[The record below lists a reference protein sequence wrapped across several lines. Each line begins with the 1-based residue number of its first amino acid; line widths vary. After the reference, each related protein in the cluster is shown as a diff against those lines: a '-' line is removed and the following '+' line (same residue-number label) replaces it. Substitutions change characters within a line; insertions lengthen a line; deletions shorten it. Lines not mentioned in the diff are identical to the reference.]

1 MQKVFEWLDNRHF
14 PGDWAI
20 ADMIKQYL
28 RGRRRQIVK
37 HEKLTREAE
46 AANLAKEC
54 RRCQALLLQKRTVT
68 ILAKED
74 PESLAIEE
82 IHDDEV
88 VSQALDCQW
97 PPARSNKKRHI
108 SPAMEESDNNS
119 GLEED
124 SN

>member
-1 MQKVFEWLDNRHF
+1 MGKVFEWLDNCCF
-14 PGDWAI
+14 PGDWVI

-28 RGRRRQIVK
+28 CGRCRQITK

-54 RRCQALLLQKRTVT
+54 RRHQALLQKRTMT
-68 ILAKED
+68 ILAEED
-74 PESLAIEE
+74 PESLAIKG

-88 VSQALDCQW
+88 VSQAQDCQW
-97 PPARSNKKRHI
+97 PPARPNKKCHI

-119 GLEED
+119 GSEED